1 MRKNEAKWYD
11 SAKRWQIKIQKDG
24 ERRTFFSSTKG
35 TKGKIAAEKAADA
48 WLESGLASESTK
60 CGELL
65 DAYFGHISKSTSKSN
80 ANQQENFVK
89 NYLKP
94 AIAAKKIKKLT
105 LLDLQAIIDNA
116 YAQKNLSQKTLK
128 NLRGCISG
136 FIKYCRLGNYTNLNT
151 ADLTIPRSA
160 KRPSKE
166 ILAQN
171 SIQTLFTKDVTQFRG
186 ALQADWCI
194 NQTARL
200 YVKDSN
206 VFASSTESVPVCTA
220 VFLVLRR
227 TYSVLSISCGNKPA
241 RFKIRIRFAWVLST
255 AGSAMCS
262 KTRISCTKRSAN
274 IPSL

>member
-24 ERRTFFSSTKG
+24 ERRTFFSSIKG

-166 ILAQN
+166 ILARS

-186 ALQADWCI
+186 ALQAD
-194 NQTARL
+194 RL
-200 YVKDSN
+200 V
-206 VFASSTESVPVCTA
+206 
-220 VFLVLRR
+220 
-227 TYSVLSISCGNKPA
+227 YSCLSSCGA
-241 RFKIRIRFAWVLST
+241 GRT
-255 AGSAMCS
+255 ATG
-262 KTRISCTKRSAN
+262 
-274 IPSL
+274 

>member
-65 DAYFGHISKSTSKSN
+65 DAYFDHISKSTSKSN

-116 YAQKNLSQKTLK
+116 YT
-128 NLRGCISG
+128 
-136 FIKYCRLGNYTNLNT
+136 
-151 ADLTIPRSA
+151 P
-160 KRPSKE
+160 
-166 ILAQN
+166 
-171 SIQTLFTKDVTQFRG
+171 
-186 ALQADWCI
+186 
-194 NQTARL
+194 
-200 YVKDSN
+200 
-206 VFASSTESVPVCTA
+206 
-220 VFLVLRR
+220 
-227 TYSVLSISCGNKPA
+227 
-241 RFKIRIRFAWVLST
+241 
-255 AGSAMCS
+255 
-262 KTRISCTKRSAN
+262 
-274 IPSL
+274 

>member
-24 ERRTFFSSTKG
+24 ERRAFFSSIKG

-48 WLESGLASESTK
+48 WLENGLASESAK

-166 ILAQN
+166 ILARS

-186 ALQADWCI
+186 ALQAD
-194 NQTARL
+194 RL
-200 YVKDSN
+200 V
-206 VFASSTESVPVCTA
+206 
-220 VFLVLRR
+220 
-227 TYSVLSISCGNKPA
+227 YSCLSSCGA
-241 RFKIRIRFAWVLST
+241 GRT
-255 AGSAMCS
+255 APG
-262 KTRISCTKRSAN
+262 
-274 IPSL
+274 

>member
-48 WLESGLASESTK
+48 WLENGLASESTK

-65 DAYFGHISKSTSKSN
+65 DAYFGHIPKSTSKSN

-171 SIQTLFTKDVTQFRG
+171 SIQTLFTKDAVSRCAAG
-186 ALQADWCI
+186 
-194 NQTARL
+194 RL
-200 YVKDSN
+200 V
-206 VFASSTESVPVCTA
+206 
-220 VFLVLRR
+220 
-227 TYSVLSISCGNKPA
+227 YSCLSSCGA
-241 RFKIRIRFAWVLST
+241 GRT
-255 AGSAMCS
+255 APG
-262 KTRISCTKRSAN
+262 
-274 IPSL
+274 